1 MIALKVFL
9 IVFACL
15 FILSKLKVGGMAEY
29 SADGFLVKVR
39 VGAVWVRL
47 YPKTKKEKKK
57 KQKKEKKQSKSEK
70 PIDVSKAQQEL
81 ETTEVQQAEQPPTTE
96 PSKSNIEK
104 EGEPKKGG
112 KIAKVKR
119 YLPLIGEAAG
129 ELRQKIV
136 IERMDVRLTA
146 AAQDAMGAAM
156 AFGYSNMALGM
167 LLPILEQNFTV
178 KKKSVCTDVDFN
190 AQEPVIYLCAAVSL
204 QLGQLVSFALR
215 YFIRFLR
222 IYRKTNGVK

>member
-1 MIALKVFL
+1 MTVLKVFL

-57 KQKKEKKQSKSEK
+57 QRKEKKQSQSEK
-70 PIDVSKAQQEL
+70 PIDASTAQQEL
-81 ETTEVQQAEQPPTTE
+81 GATEVQQAEQAPTTE
-96 PSKSNIEK
+96 PPKSNNEK
-104 EGEPKKGG
+104 EGKPKKGG

-129 ELRQKIV
+129 ELRRKIV
-136 IERMDVRLTA
+136 IERLDVRLTA

-167 LLPILEQNFTV
+167 FLPILEQNFTV
-178 KKKSVCTDVDFN
+178 KERSICTDVDFN

-215 YFIRFLR
+215 YFIRFLQ